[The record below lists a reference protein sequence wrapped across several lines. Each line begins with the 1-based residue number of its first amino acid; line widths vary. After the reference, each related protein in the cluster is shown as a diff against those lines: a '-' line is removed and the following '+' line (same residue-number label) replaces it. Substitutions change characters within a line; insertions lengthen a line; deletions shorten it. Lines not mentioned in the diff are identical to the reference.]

1 MVRGVKM
8 LGIHHPFSGALY
20 EQDGEGNVL
29 VTDGEKTGLF
39 RENGSWI
46 SGELKECDPQLC
58 NWIAGPQLG
67 SHRLVKA
74 DE

>member
-1 MVRGVKM
+1 M

-58 NWIAGPQLG
+58 NWIDGPQLG